1 MKTKNINVT
10 LDEIASD
17 TGLYKAEISM
27 ALNAKRLLN
36 REKLKKI
43 YLANYPLE
51 AFVFGKEFY
60 LHKNDTKQS
69 STKTTTPNKAE
80 VA

>member
-10 LDEIASD
+10 LDEIASN
-17 TGLYKAEISM
+17 TGLHKAEISM

-51 AFVFGKEFY
+51 AFVFGKSFY
-60 LHKNDTKQS
+60 LQNNDTKKETNTQIQEAS
-69 STKTTTPNKAE
+69 
-80 VA
+80 